1 MSHLLG
7 TPTLQ
12 ADPEPRQLSEWE
24 RTERRRVQLEIK
36 RRTTA
41 PAYLAQVEMI
51 PILNAEI
58 PCTASLYQKVFFSSN
73 MHPERQG

>member
-24 RTERRRVQLEIK
+24 RSERMRVQHEIM

-41 PAYLAQVEMI
+41 PAYLAQVEKM

-58 PCTASLYQKVFFSSN
+58 PINPCLYQKVFFSSYT
-73 MHPERQG
+73 HCEEQG